1 MSAGERGPSPVPVG
15 APTREK
21 LLALLGAAGLAG
33 VLLLV
38 GLGLALYY
46 GIHPNPAQPDTANQD
61 TAHQDTAH
69 QDTVHTAHTDSASP
83 PAVAGAPHSQVPL
96 RAAGTGPGDVVRA
109 RRDELAARPMR
120 AGSAADA
127 QPSVLSTRDPG
138 FIVLP
143 PSTTTGPVGVAAG
156 FDHTPAGALAQ
167 LAAIDTAALDSASL
181 GGVRAVIQMWA
192 APGGPTAATWSA
204 VQAMADFLTAA
215 GLPAGRTTDLALSA
229 TPMMGLVKA
238 TDGGDWVVACVD
250 FEVDATLART
260 ARVAVA
266 DCQRMSWAGNRW
278 VIGPG
283 SEPATPPSIWPGT
296 DAAID
301 AGYKEL
307 HGG

>member
-1 MSAGERGPSPVPVG
+1 MPPVSRRPCS
-15 APTREK
+15 
-21 LLALLGAAGLAG
+21 
-33 VLLLV
+33 V

-46 GIHPNPAQPDTANQD
+46 GIHPTSAQPDTAHQD
-61 TAHQDTAH
+61 RAHQGTAHQGTAH
-69 QDTVHTAHTDSASP
+69 
-83 PAVAGAPHSQVPL
+83 SQGSS
-96 RAAGTGPGDVVRA
+96 RAAGAVPGDLVRA

-143 PSTTTGPVGVAAG
+143 PSTTAGPVGVPAG

-181 GGVRAVIQMWA
+181 GGVRAVIEDWA
-192 APGGPTAATWSA
+192 APGGPTAATWSG
-204 VQAMADFLTAA
+204 VKAMADFLTAA
-215 GLPAGRTTDLALSA
+215 GLSAGKAPDLALSA

-266 DCQRMSWAGNRW
+266 DCQRMAWAGDRW

-283 SEPATPPSIWPGT
+283 AEPA
-296 DAAID
+296 AAVHL
-301 AGYKEL
+301 AGHRRGHRRRYKEL
-307 HGG
+307 RGG